1 VLVTHNAAGNLV
13 FTRANTNRRPILD
26 FDATVPN
33 PIPFTKM
40 KLGVNGQGMHSH
52 IHVIKQADED
62 GGNAGESVVRNP
74 YVPFVYRPRVIVQSS
89 GSDVDTELVAN
100 NALADEL
107 RNVKLVIETDRWEYD
122 NENGII
128 LPNNV
133 ITVLNPEIYIF
144 KKEQWFIE
152 QVDFVGD
159 QGALKTTLTCVLPWV
174 YNGQAP
180 RYLWQGI
187 NLH

>member
-1 VLVTHNAAGNLV
+1 
-13 FTRANTNRRPILD
+13 
-26 FDATVPN
+26 
-33 PIPFTKM
+33 
-40 KLGVNGQGMHSH
+40 
-52 IHVIKQADED
+52 
-62 GGNAGESVVRNP
+62 
-74 YVPFVYRPRVIVQSS
+74 
-89 GSDVDTELVAN
+89 
-100 NALADEL
+100 
-107 RNVKLVIETDRWEYD
+107 LVIETDRWEYD